1 MSQGPR
7 MDDWEVSPPGVLR
20 AESLEDRVK
29 GRLREQAAEAGMSL
43 DDYRSMLAAQPRYV
57 GTLQRRAAELG
68 TSMRQLLDEDRRL
81 MREAT
86 YPGPECIRPHEVELF
101 AEEALT
107 EDRLEHTRRCI
118 PCGLLLEGA
127 APPVDAAAAVQAAK
141 EIRTVLADSLVVA
154 LKDHLSTITP
164 GDRVIENQ
172 LSDRDRVVVER
183 ATSMVGIPLASPHI
197 AEMKSSEN
205 PVLPWRQ
212 VPIPTPDEVYKGFH
226 EEAGK
231 YAKWL
236 EAMLGGRDVEKAGKR
251 LTHIRVLD
259 VSIKSMGGH
268 WCSSLLA
275 EHDGEVIVVEAPE
288 GTSTYGRGRMF
299 NEYQTSKMA
308 AESQFL
314 SQAKNTQ
321 FITLNLESPEGR
333 ELLRKLAVTADVLI
347 EDYPPGQFDE
357 WGIGYQELS
366 QINPGLVYGW
376 IGRWGQGGPPD
387 DRTSRASEYVA
398 GEFLA
403 MEILTALTYREHVS
417 GRGQFVNATGAAAIM
432 RTIEYR
438 TPLSPLTEEPRSTWK
453 WLGRPIGF
461 DNEDVYRRMFGVKKD
476 EFDRLKKEGVI

>member
-1 MSQGPR
+1 
-7 MDDWEVSPPGVLR
+7 MDDWEVSPPGLLR

-57 GTLQRRAAELG
+57 GTLQRRAAKLG

-118 PCGLLLEGA
+118 PCGLLLEEA

-141 EIRTVLADSLVVA
+141 EIRTVLADSLVVV

-183 ATSMVGIPLASPHI
+183 AMGMVGIPVAPPHV
-197 AEMKSSEN
+197 AEMKGSDD
-205 PVLPWRQ
+205 PVYVLPQ
-212 VPIPTPDEVYKGFH
+212 VPIPTADKVYMGFH
-226 EEAGK
+226 EETGK

-236 EAMLGGRDVEKAGKR
+236 EAMLGGRDVEKAAKS
-251 LTHIRVLD
+251 LTQIRVLD
-259 VSIKSMGGH
+259 VTIKGVGGH

-275 EHDGEVIVVEAPE
+275 EHDAEVIVVEPPR
-288 GTSTYGRGRMF
+288 GTPSYGRGRMF
-299 NEYQTSKMA
+299 KEYQISKM

-314 SQAKNTQ
+314 SQARNTLS
-321 FITLNLESPEGR
+321 ITLNLETPEGR
-333 ELLRKLAVTADVLI
+333 ELLKKLAVTVDVLI

-357 WGIGYQELS
+357 WGIGYLKLS
-366 QINPGLVYGW
+366 QINPRLVYGW

-387 DRTSRASEYVA
+387 DRMSRVSEYVA

-417 GRGQFVNATGAAAIM
+417 GRGQFVNATGAGAIM

-438 TPLSPLTEEPRSTWK
+438 TPLSPLTEEPRSKSK